1 MLRLPYWNN
10 FRTYCWLLFQKKA
23 SLMKQV
29 LAPIAAKFTS
39 LMEKMVAE
47 IDADKQLAYAQSIN
61 TAMALAR

>member
-1 MLRLPYWNN
+1 MSSVCMFMCY
-10 FRTYCWLLFQKKA
+10 QKKA

-47 IDADKQLAYAQSIN
+47 TDQAKQLAYAQSIN
-61 TAMALAR
+61 NAMALAR

>member
-1 MLRLPYWNN
+1 
-10 FRTYCWLLFQKKA
+10 
-23 SLMKQV
+23 MKQV

-47 IDADKQLAYAQSIN
+47 TDADKQLAYAQSIN